1 MFPSFH
7 ICSNLPHFF
16 PLQWNVYIR
25 LNHTFLTQT
34 FRDDDR
40 KTQSVC
46 CSRLHLEVF
55 QVNHPA
61 ADPWLS
67 PKGSEQYAV
76 MQTAQQWQVQY
87 VAVFNLQWNICL
99 THLRSA
105 QVHMDLFPWLHTG
118 SCLLKWKSCQNI
130 ARQEKK
136 IWCTDVYYIISHKYC
151 FVLSCLTNQ
160 RVRMTKCHHFN
171 KLMKAER
178 GFSFC

>member
-1 MFPSFH
+1 MSDW
-7 ICSNLPHFF
+7 I
-16 PLQWNVYIR
+16 IR
-25 LNHTFLTQT
+25 FWHRLSVM
-34 FRDDDR
+34 
-40 KTQSVC
+40 KTERLWQSVC

-55 QVNHPA
+55 QVNHPS

-160 RVRMTKCHHFN
+160 RVCMTKCHHFN
-171 KLMKAER
+171 KLMKPER